1 MSNIS
6 PINENIRTAPDQ
18 QSGQTSNA
26 PTGEQRVSASTSTS
40 PDDLSGLYEAKVMM
54 VDDEPLNLEVTQ
66 IYLEAAGYSRFVST
80 DDPMKA
86 VALVGSERPDVLL
99 LDIKMPGKSGFEIL
113 GELKQKHMLQD
124 VPTIVLTAS
133 SDAETKLQ
141 ALEMGATDFLAK
153 PVDPSELVLRMRN
166 TLAAKAYRDRLAN
179 YDRLTGL
186 PNRRTFIER
195 LEWALDFAPRRD
207 KPGAVMLIDLDGF
220 KQINDALGP
229 ALGDELLQVVAG
241 RIATVL
247 RVVNILS
254 KFQTEEARPS
264 LSRMASDEFA
274 MLLPVMSRADSA
286 AQVAQRVLE
295 AIASPFSLAGQ
306 ELQITCGIGIAVFP
320 DDGMDTD
327 SVVRNASVAMHHSK
341 RQKKHSYQFYSHEL
355 NARAVHRLNMGNQ
368 LRKAIERNELRLAY
382 QPKNDIQTGKLCGCE
397 ALVRWQHPEH
407 GLVGPDEFIELA
419 EETGLINSFGEWVVR
434 TACMQSKAWQSAG
447 LTAPR
452 ISVNVSSHQFL
463 ETRLPEMLRRILD
476 QTGADATSLGIEI
489 TEGMLMKNAEANV
502 KVLEDLKAMGIKLS
516 MDDFGTG
523 YSSLSYLS
531 SFPLDELKIDRSFMA
546 QIQQAGARSAI
557 VAAIIAMA
565 HSMGMNVVAEG
576 VENEH
581 QLQFLK
587 ARGCDEY
594 QGFLVSKP
602 LLPEEFAERFLSVP
616 APQATSSEVSD

>member
-1 MSNIS
+1 MSNVS
-6 PINENIRTAPDQ
+6 PINKEFRTAPDQ
-18 QSGQTSNA
+18 QSGQMSNTPA
-26 PTGEQRVSASTSTS
+26 SQQKISAANSEPS
-40 PDDLSGLYEAKVMM
+40 DDLSRLYDAKVMM

-66 IYLEAAGYSRFVST
+66 IYLEAAGYSQFVST

-86 VALVGSERPDVLL
+86 VALLDSERPDVLL
-99 LDIKMPGKSGFEIL
+99 LDVKMPGKSGFEIL
-113 GELKQKHMLQD
+113 GEMKQKQMLQD

-141 ALEMGATDFLAK
+141 ALELGATDFLAK

-195 LEWALDFAPRRD
+195 LEWALDYAPRRN
-207 KPGAVMLIDLDGF
+207 KPGAALLIDLDGF
-220 KQINDALGP
+220 KRINDALGP
-229 ALGDELLQVVAG
+229 ALGDELLQLVAG
-241 RIATVL
+241 RIGTVL
-247 RVVNILS
+247 RLVEILS
-254 KFQTEEARPS
+254 KFQTDEARPT

-274 MLLPVMSRADSA
+274 MLLPVLSRPDSA

-295 AIASPFSLAGQ
+295 AVASPFSLGGQ

-327 SVVRNASVAMHHSK
+327 SIVRNASVAMHHAK
-341 RQKKHSYQFYSHEL
+341 REKKHSYQFYSHEL
-355 NARAVHRLNMGNQ
+355 NARALHRLSLGNE
-368 LRKAIERNELRLAY
+368 LRKAIERNELRLLY
-382 QPKNDIQTGKLCGCE
+382 QPKNDIQTGKVCGCE
-397 ALVRWQHPEH
+397 ALVRWLHPEF

-419 EETGLINSFGEWVVR
+419 EETGLINSFGEWVMR
-434 TACMQSKAWQSAG
+434 AACMQIKAWQSAG

-452 ISVNVSSHQFL
+452 MSVNVSSHQFL
-463 ETRLPEMLRRILD
+463 EARLPDTLRRILD
-476 QTGADATSLGIEI
+476 QTGADPASLGIEI
-489 TEGMLMKNAEANV
+489 TEGMLLKNAEANV
-502 KVLEDLKAMGIKLS
+502 KVLEDLKAMGIRLS

-523 YSSLSYLS
+523 YSSLSYLN

-546 QIQQAGARSAI
+546 EIQQDGDRSAI
-557 VAAIIAMA
+557 VSAIIAMA
-565 HSMGMNVVAEG
+565 HSMEMKVVAEG

-587 ARGCDEY
+587 AHGCDEY
-594 QGFLVSKP
+594 QGFMVSKP
-602 LLPEEFAERFLSVP
+602 VLPKEFAERFLG
-616 APQATSSEVSD
+616 ATYRAQETPD

>member
-6 PINENIRTAPDQ
+6 PINKELWTAPDQ
-18 QSGQTSNA
+18 EPGQPSNT
-26 PTGEQRVSASTSTS
+26 PGSAQTPSAAAAE
-40 PDDLSGLYEAKVMM
+40 PVDEFGGLYDAKVMM

-66 IYLEAAGYSRFVST
+66 IYLEAAGYSQFVST

-86 VALVGSERPDVLL
+86 VALLASERPDVLL
-99 LDIKMPGKSGFEIL
+99 LDVKMPGKSGFEIL
-113 GELKQKHMLQD
+113 AEMKQKQMLQD

-141 ALEMGATDFLAK
+141 ALELGATDFLAK

-186 PNRRTFIER
+186 PNRKTFTGR
-195 LEWALDFAPRRD
+195 LEWALEYAPRRD
-207 KPGAVMLIDLDGF
+207 KPGAVLLIDLDGF

-229 ALGDELLQVVAG
+229 GLGDELLQLVAG
-241 RIATVL
+241 RLGTVMRL
-247 RVVNILS
+247 VNILS
-254 KFQTEEARPS
+254 RFQTEEARPS

-274 MLLPVMSRADSA
+274 MLLPVLSRPDSA
-286 AQVAQRVLE
+286 AQVAERVLE

-327 SVVRNASVAMHHSK
+327 SIVKNASAAMHHAK
-341 RQKKHSYQFYSHEL
+341 GEKKHSYQFYSNEL
-355 NARAVHRLNMGNQ
+355 NSRAVHRLSLGNQ
-368 LRKAIERNELRLAY
+368 LRKAIERNELRLFY
-382 QPKNDIQTGKLCGCE
+382 QPKNDIHTGKVCGCE
-397 ALVRWQHPEH
+397 ALVRWLNPEH

-419 EETGLINSFGEWVVR
+419 EETGLINSFGEWVMR
-434 TACMQSKAWQSAG
+434 AACIQSKVWHSTG
-447 LTAPR
+447 LGPLS

-463 ETRLPEMLRRILD
+463 EARLPFTLRRILD
-476 QTGADATSLGIEI
+476 LTGADPASLVIEI
-489 TEGMLMKNAEANV
+489 TEGMLLKNAENNV
-502 KVLEDLKAMGIKLS
+502 KVLEELKAMGIKLS

-523 YSSLSYLS
+523 YSSLSYLN
-531 SFPLDELKIDRSFMA
+531 SFPLDELKIDRSFIGE
-546 QIQQAGARSAI
+546 IQQAGDRSAI
-557 VAAIIAMA
+557 VSAIIAMA
-565 HSMGMNVVAEG
+565 HSMEMNVVAEG

-587 ARGCDEY
+587 ANGCDEY
-594 QGFLVSKP
+594 QGFMVSKP
-602 LLPEEFAERFLSVP
+602 VPPKEFAQRFLN
-616 APQATSSEVSD
+616 ATITPRPTQS